1 MEPLGCD
8 WVEGQE
14 KKELVELRAEAATWG
29 VLRESSR
36 VDGERSLGAQGRA
49 LPGHGLTF
57 RPLDAGVLIVAE
69 KEAFP
74 AVALIAAHHVDTA
87 LLAATI
93 ALGTLVHICAGQWV
107 VRPWGAD
114 QGPGCVLRL

>member
-1 MEPLGCD
+1 M
-8 WVEGQE
+8 
-14 KKELVELRAEAATWG
+14 
-29 VLRESSR
+29 
-36 VDGERSLGAQGRA
+36 DGEKSLGA
-49 LPGHGLTF
+49 HGLTF
-57 RPLDAGVLIVAE
+57 WPLDAGVLIVAE
-69 KEAFP
+69 EEAFP